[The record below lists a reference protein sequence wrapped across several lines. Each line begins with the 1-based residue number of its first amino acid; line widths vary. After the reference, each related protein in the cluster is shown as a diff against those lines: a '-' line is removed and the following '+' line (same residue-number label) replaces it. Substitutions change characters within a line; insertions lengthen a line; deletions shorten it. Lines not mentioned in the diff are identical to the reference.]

1 LKIWANLENDI
12 YKLPPLKESD
22 IKKAKNLFSVK
33 LPKSYLDI
41 LRIQNGGSI
50 VFNAHPSPKPT
61 SWSDHSVN
69 VDFIMGI
76 GENNGILE
84 TPYYIEEWNMPE
96 GLILFSGQGHS
107 WIAFDYRNTV
117 ENPPIVYIDNE
128 TEEIF
133 KIADSFE
140 SFLKNL
146 YVEEMEEEIEFG
158 EFNEIEVSKESTMK
172 AIYNNDI
179 DGIITSVD
187 LMSQEVKAKDLE
199 WFSSILLQLS
209 KHPNDD
215 VRRSVAEATN
225 FLVDS
230 LERNTVEK
238 LIEIFNQD
246 NSEDVRYFANMI
258 SDQI

>member
-1 LKIWANLENDI
+1 LKIWSNLENDI

-22 IKKAKNLFSVK
+22 IKKAENLFNVK

-41 LRIQNGGSI
+41 LRTQNGGSI
-50 VFNAHPSPKPT
+50 VYNAHPSPKPT

-69 VDFIMGI
+69 VEFIMGI

-96 GLILFSGQGHS
+96 GLILFSGQDHS

-128 TEEIF
+128 TEEVF

-158 EFNEIEVSKESTMK
+158 EFNEIEISKESTMR

-187 LMSQEVKAKDLE
+187 LMSQEVKAEDLE

-209 KHPNDD
+209 KHPNND

-225 FLVDS
+225 FLADS
-230 LERNTVEK
+230 LEKSTIEK

-258 SDQI
+258 RDQI

>member
-1 LKIWANLENDI
+1 LKIWANLEDDI
-12 YKLPPLKESD
+12 YKLPPIRESD
-22 IKKAKNLFSVK
+22 IKRAENLFNVK

-50 VFNAHPSPKPT
+50 IFNAHPSPKPT

-84 TPYYIEEWNMPE
+84 TPYYIKEWNMPE
-96 GLILFSGQGHS
+96 GLILISGQGHS

-117 ENPPIVYIDNE
+117 ENPSIVYIDNE

-158 EFNEIEVSKESTMK
+158 EFNEIEISKESTMR

-179 DGIITSVD
+179 HGIITSVD
-187 LMSQEVKAKDLE
+187 LMSQEVKAEDLE

-215 VRRSVAEATN
+215 IRISVAEATN
-225 FLVDS
+225 FLLDS
-230 LERNTVEK
+230 LEKNTVEK

-246 NSEDVRYFANMI
+246 NNEDVRYFAKMI
-258 SDQI
+258 RDQI